1 MTALATKFYL
11 RCFFLSVLSDVLS
24 KSLRQECD
32 SNFTEE
38 GYVATLVILFA
49 EITELPG
56 SKAITKVRTF

>member
-11 RCFFLSVLSDVLS
+11 RCFFLPVLSDVLS

-32 SNFTEE
+32 SSFTEE

-49 EITELPG
+49 GITELSG